1 MALFLSTT
9 TNKIDKKGRVSVP
22 AQFRTVL
29 AVQNLSGVVLYRSFK
44 NPIIEGCDY
53 ARLARLSEQIE
64 ASQFNFTNDM
74 TNNIN
79 NHNNSDYSALM
90 FAESQMLSFDAEGRI
105 SIPQFLLEHANI
117 TDTITFVG
125 RGPTFELWNPQHFE
139 VHHDAMRHR
148 LQTQN
153 IVPAPLHGPLQ
164 GGGQG

>member
-44 NPIIEGCDY
+44 HPIIEGCDY

-64 ASQFNFTNDM
+64 ISQLNFNSEM
-74 TNNIN
+74 PNNYN
-79 NHNNSDYSALM
+79 NHNNSDYTALM

-105 SIPQFLLEHANI
+105 SIPQSLLDHANI
-117 TDTITFVG
+117 TDMITFVG
-125 RGPTFELWNPQHFE
+125 RGPTFELWNPQQFE
-139 VHHDAMRHR
+139 IHHDAMRQR
-148 LQTQN
+148 MQAQTIIPVSTHTPFQ
-153 IVPAPLHGPLQ
+153 A
-164 GGGQG
+164 GGQR